1 LQNIQ
6 TIFSSK
12 SLIRHEIKTIE
23 GRRAFARLTYALLG
37 IDGMLG
43 ETGFEEKYGLNISA
57 TYCFTITYIVI
68 KKESHLP
75 VTLPP

>member
-1 LQNIQ
+1 
-6 TIFSSK
+6 
-12 SLIRHEIKTIE
+12 
-23 GRRAFARLTYALLG
+23 
-37 IDGMLG
+37 MLG

-75 VTLPP
+75 VTLPPSRLTKREPYLILI